1 MRLENRVAVVTGGTS
16 GIGLEIAKCLVKEGA
31 FVYITGRRQR
41 ELDKAV
47 AAIGQNVTAVQG
59 DVQVQADLDR
69 LYARIGAEREGVD
82 IVVAN
87 AGIVAP
93 QLLDDVSEE
102 SFDRVFDIN
111 VKGLVFTVKKA
122 LPLLRDGGSIVVISS
137 VAAVKG
143 IPGYS
148 AYSAT
153 KAAVRSLVRTWTAE
167 LKSRRIR
174 VNAVSPGPIDT
185 PIIDSQ
191 APTKEA
197 AEALRADFA
206 AVVPMN
212 RLGHPEEIAA
222 AVAFLVSEQASYIA
236 GVDLP
241 VDGGMAAI

>member
-1 MRLENRVAVVTGGTS
+1 MISSLPTPES
-16 GIGLEIAKCLVKEGA
+16 SP
-31 FVYITGRRQR
+31 
-41 ELDKAV
+41 
-47 AAIGQNVTAVQG
+47 
-59 DVQVQADLDR
+59 
-69 LYARIGAEREGVD
+69 
-82 IVVAN
+82 
-87 AGIVAP
+87 P